1 MEYKDVMMGSNESKK
16 KVYEQINQLYLQG
29 KAVRIREHKSGFPA
43 ITVDCEDIHIITD
56 CISLEMWWVKKK
68 KEQERR

>member
-1 MEYKDVMMGSNESKK
+1 VEYKDVMMGSNESKK

>member
-1 MEYKDVMMGSNESKK
+1 MMGSNESKK